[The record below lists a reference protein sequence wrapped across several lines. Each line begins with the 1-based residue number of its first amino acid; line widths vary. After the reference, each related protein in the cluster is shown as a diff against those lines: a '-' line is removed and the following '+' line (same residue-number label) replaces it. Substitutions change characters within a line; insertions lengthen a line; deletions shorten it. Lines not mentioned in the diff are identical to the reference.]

1 MDNFDHLDVNA
12 YCDALE
18 RDVGFEDEDTSAQ
31 EDELAD

>member
-18 RDVGFEDEDTSAQ
+18 RDADFEDEAATTP